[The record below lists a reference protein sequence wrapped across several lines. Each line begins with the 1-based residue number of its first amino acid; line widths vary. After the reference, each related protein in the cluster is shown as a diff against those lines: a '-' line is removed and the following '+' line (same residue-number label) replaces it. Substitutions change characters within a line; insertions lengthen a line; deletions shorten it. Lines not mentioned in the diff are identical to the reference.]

1 MTKFSANIFAAM
13 WLVTLAA
20 SCGVCRK
27 MPPPDS
33 AVRDSVV
40 TVIRDSTVWRDSII
54 WVEIP
59 RESQSAVT
67 PDDSSHLET
76 TLAVSDAAVR
86 GGRLSHTLRNKPGRV
101 EARVSLPSRHIT
113 SEAAS
118 TSTRIVRETVEVE
131 RRLTW
136 WQETKMKC
144 GAAALIIAGAILLWL
159 AIKTLIL
166 KRRGLI

>member
-1 MTKFSANIFAAM
+1 MKTSTTLAAIG
-13 WLVTLAA
+13 LAALAA
-20 SCGVCRK
+20 SCGCLHK
-27 MPPPDS
+27 LPQTET
-33 AVRDSVV
+33 RDSVV

-54 WVEIP
+54 YVEVP
-59 RESQSAVT
+59 RESYAVET

-76 TLAVSDAAVR
+76 SLAESEAVVR
-86 GGRLSHTLRNKPGRV
+86 GGRLRHTLKNKPDSRLGAKV
-101 EARVSLPSRHIT
+101 ALPSRWIVT
-113 SEAAS
+113 TATTAS
-118 TSTRIVRETVEVE
+118 KTQMRQVVEVE

-144 GAAALIIAGAILLWL
+144 GAAALIIAGAMLLWL